1 LHKDEVQ
8 RDGIL
13 REQVVGMLFD
23 AGYRALFLTDHH
35 KRERCKIVPVEAGD
49 PLLARQQTDMIVFLP
64 PGQ

>member
-1 LHKDEVQ
+1 
-8 RDGIL
+8 
-13 REQVVGMLFD
+13 MLFD